1 MLESENR
8 GGWTPTGALALTL
21 AGALAL
27 VGCAGK
33 PDSLAARP
41 ERPHA
46 SRTLSVAD
54 FRTEPAAPPAAVV
67 GSAAVGAQAQA
78 AASALPGAESGG
90 RAAATAVE
98 APPTAQAPPG
108 AETAPAA
115 ETPIEPPAFVSHA
128 GLVGQVN
135 GRPIYVAEFF
145 APIENQLRIWGRDM
159 TRLEFTAKA
168 YTFIQEQLAELITR
182 ELVYSEAEAS
192 LTENER
198 VGLRYFLQQLE
209 ADVTRTRGRVAQEQ
223 VLREEQGLGVDEV
236 IELERRKQLVKYKI
250 QAEIRKR
257 VVVSWRDVERYYR
270 DHYAEFNPP
279 ASIQVRILAVKAS
292 DAAKRA
298 EIERSLA
305 EGYLFSALAEEHSA
319 ILASRGGL
327 LDPMPLTQGLEST
340 AITRW
345 PEVDALARTL
355 REGEFG
361 GPVVN
366 GDLAIWVY
374 VENFEDGTGRSLYDL
389 QHEIQERLANERFAA
404 EQKKYLADLFAR
416 GNMDDFNNMTYLL
429 LDIAI
434 QRWARPE

>member
-8 GGWTPTGALALTL
+8 GGWTPAGALTLTL

-78 AASALPGAESGG
+78 TAS
-90 RAAATAVE
+90 AVE
-98 APPTAQAPPG
+98 APPTAEAAP
-108 AETAPAA
+108 TA

-145 APIENQLRIWGRDM
+145 APVENQLRIWGRDM

>member
-1 MLESENR
+1 MLELKNR
-8 GGWTPTGALALTL
+8 GGWML

-27 VGCAGK
+27 LLAGCAGK

-41 ERPHA
+41 ERPRA
-46 SRTLSVAD
+46 SRTLNVAE
-54 FRTEPAAPPAAVV
+54 FHGAATPSAV
-67 GSAAVGAQAQA
+67 GSAADDAPAPSFASAEPAAEGGGS
-78 AASALPGAESGG
+78 AASPSGE
-90 RAAATAVE
+90 ASSAE
-98 APPTAQAPPG
+98 APPSGAAPS
-108 AETAPAA
+108 
-115 ETPIEPPAFVSHA
+115 EPPTFVSHA

-168 YTFIQEQLAELITR
+168 YRFIQEQLAELITR

-209 ADVTRTRGRVAQEQ
+209 ADVTRTRGRVGQEQ
-223 VLREEQGLGVDEV
+223 VLREQEGLGVDEV

-250 QAEIRKR
+250 EAEIRRR
-257 VVVSWRDVERYYR
+257 VVVSWRDIERYYR

-279 ASIQVRILAVKAS
+279 ASIQVRILSVPAS
-292 DAAKRA
+292 DAARRA
-298 EIERSLA
+298 EVESALA
-305 EGYLFSALAEEHSA
+305 EGYLFSALAQEHST

-327 LDPMPLTQGLEST
+327 LDPTPLAQGLENT

-355 REGEFG
+355 REGEHG
-361 GPVVN
+361 GPVVV
-366 GDLAIWVY
+366 GDLAVWVCI
-374 VENFEDGTGRSLYDL
+374 ENLEDGSGRSLYDV
-389 QHEIQERLANERFAA
+389 QHEIEARLASERFAA
-404 EQKKYLADLFAR
+404 EQRKYLADLFAR